1 MGKLNCNSRR
11 GGAKTSSFA
20 RAVALALVGAVGS
33 MAGLVAGAASAATMT
48 QLINGPSDIRV
59 APLVEA
65 HWAQGDVNGSPCYNS
80 KTPHNY
86 VCGCVATAAGE
97 IMRRWQHP
105 AAASVRRTNTC
116 STNGVE
122 ASFTMIGGPNVAY
135 DWANMPFKPEGEAS
149 LSTAQREAIGTLLY
163 DIGVAAG
170 MDWTSNGS
178 STSTSIMVDQFTSVF
193 GYSNAAIAG
202 NPSGTGLSLEQF
214 TQAVLPSLDAGMPV
228 IVGIGGSNTQHSVV
242 CDGYGYQDG
251 DLYIH
256 INMGSAIDSESSVGY
271 NNAWYKFPTAV
282 MNISTKEYTSGNGVS
297 LWPNGEQ
304 SYLNPV
310 VYNISPTMQKGWS
323 IVSGRILSG
332 ETVVEGAEVVAVN
345 ASGEGVAKATSNAKG
360 IYAIALPAGTYTLRA
375 VDSDETK
382 GARVSVTVVA
392 TAGTRD
398 GATATGVVIGNQ
410 HGVDI
415 ALADIGSDFFASETP
430 DEYLDYVQTDGSAY
444 IDTGVI
450 GKAGTKADIGMMWK
464 GISDSSGS
472 DYCFLGARNGSDGRF
487 LLCHAYKLGWNL
499 GYKANW
505 NNPSSTYTPTLP
517 ANNVHYAIMTEIT
530 SSGYFNFTVNGT
542 SGGRDTTAQGT
553 YNSGFT
559 MYLFANHG
567 TESGSVANKCP
578 SGTRC
583 YWTRIWQVDDGGA
596 YKLVRDFVPCK
607 KGGRAALYDN
617 VTRTIFYSR
626 SGTDLIASAYTI
638 STVAE
643 PDAYL
648 DYVESDGSQYV
659 DTGVEASA
667 GTKTEFKMRW
677 TSAPA
682 TDWMFLG
689 ARANSN
695 NNRFFYLY
703 TYSKY
708 FYYGF
713 GSSRGYVSPNFIPAT
728 GTDYTFSVELTGDR
742 QWNAEVSG
750 NSSSYHHDC
759 SSSTEALHSGINI
772 YAFACND
779 NGAGVSMHSKAR
791 CYALKIWKD
800 GVMERDFV
808 PCRKNGE
815 AGLYDKVSNSIFVSK
830 GSKPLIAGPVSSV
843 VEEPDEFLDY
853 VESNGNQY
861 VDTGVEGRYGTKMES
876 GFSANSDNGNPSYLL
891 SSFGNGTYMNFC
903 FFGSGLNVGFGDASY
918 NRYWNSYARDTK
930 YAYGAGY
937 SLTQG
942 VSAWR
947 SVSNGTPDEKNGTA
961 TGGTDSGV
969 SLFAFARNNAGAAD
983 GYCSVKLYSMKIWQT
998 DDNGTYRLLRDFVPC
1013 RKEGEPGLYD
1023 KVTKSIFYSRGTQ
1036 PFIAGSLP
1044 GYPDEIL
1051 DYVES
1056 TGAQYVDTGVIGRDG
1071 TKAEIDFMLTAEP
1084 TSSSIVLLGADESDP
1099 WSGNKFYLL
1108 AIRGANKKFN
1118 DGYKARYNPISDTIP
1133 SANTRYRAIADV
1145 AVGGSFKTTWNGA
1158 SATHDYTSNPGP
1170 YNIGLSLYLFTNN
1183 RNGTGGALSAKARC
1197 YGLKMWQT
1205 DTNGDY
1211 QLMCDFVPCK
1221 KDGVA
1226 GLWDRVTKK
1235 IFYSKTSTAL
1245 VAGNTIAKVGT
1256 PDSFVEYV
1264 ESSGTQYIDTGV
1276 LGKAGTK
1283 SEATMMWLES
1293 GKDWV
1298 FLGARVDSG
1307 DTRFNLVQTY
1317 NGGFGYGYGIFRY
1330 WSGAKADA
1338 ETLYTVETEYTS
1350 TSKKLVVNG
1359 NTWMNESATA
1369 FNADIPL
1376 YMFAMNYN
1384 GTASNIAKA
1393 RCYSVT
1399 IDQVDVNGDYQ
1410 PKRNF
1415 APCVKG
1421 GKAALYDS
1429 VTGMIYYPQGG
1440 DLTASENEASV
1451 TSAQWIGGTVTSAAD
1466 LANAANWKCWQAGLV
1481 VYGKAPVTVSEGVAT
1496 LTCPVTLDVAADW
1509 SAAGVITLA
1518 AGATVDLNGHVLATA
1533 GFALAEGQTVSVLKN
1548 LPKGWKVK
1556 KSADG
1561 RTLTIVKI
1569 KGVMIIVE

>member
-1 MGKLNCNSRR
+1 
-11 GGAKTSSFA
+11 
-20 RAVALALVGAVGS
+20 

-59 APLVEA
+59 VPLVEA
-65 HWAQGDVNGSPCYNS
+65 SWAQGDVNGSSCYNS

-97 IMRRWQHP
+97 IMRRWQYP

-116 STNGVE
+116 STNGVQ

-256 INMGSAIDSESSVGY
+256 INMGSAIDSESPVGY
-271 NNAWYKFPTAV
+271 NNTWYKFPTAV

-332 ETVVEGAEVVAVN
+332 ETVVEGAEIVAVN

-415 ALADIGSDFFASETP
+415 ALADIGRDFFASETP
-430 DEYLDYVQTDGSAY
+430 DEYLDYVE
-444 IDTGVI
+444 
-450 GKAGTKADIGMMWK
+450 
-464 GISDSSGS
+464 
-472 DYCFLGARNGSDGRF
+472 
-487 LLCHAYKLGWNL
+487 
-499 GYKANW
+499 
-505 NNPSSTYTPTLP
+505 ST
-517 ANNVHYAIMTEIT
+517 
-530 SSGYFNFTVNGT
+530 
-542 SGGRDTTAQGT
+542 
-553 YNSGFT
+553 
-559 MYLFANHG
+559 
-567 TESGSVANKCP
+567 
-578 SGTRC
+578 
-583 YWTRIWQVDDGGA
+583 
-596 YKLVRDFVPCK
+596 
-607 KGGRAALYDN
+607 
-617 VTRTIFYSR
+617 
-626 SGTDLIASAYTI
+626 
-638 STVAE
+638 
-643 PDAYL
+643 
-648 DYVESDGSQYV
+648 GSQYV
-659 DTGVEASA
+659 DTGVAA
-667 GTKTEFKMRW
+667 GGGTKAVFKMRW
-677 TSAPA
+677 TAEPA
-682 TDWMFLG
+682 ADWMFLG
-689 ARANSN
+689 ARARSN
-695 NNRFFYLY
+695 NNRLYYLY
-703 TYSKY
+703 TYNGY
-708 FYYGF
+708 FWYGF
-713 GSSRGYVSPNFIPAT
+713 GTKRGSVSPSFTPAVNS
-728 GTDYTFSVELTGDR
+728 DYTFSVELTNDKH
-742 QWNAEVSG
+742 WKASVAG
-750 NSSSYHHDC
+750 NNYDYDC
-759 SSSTEALHSGINI
+759 SDSSEVVNPGVNI
-772 YAFACND
+772 FLFASND
-779 NGAGVSMHSKAR
+779 NGSSVSMHSKAR

-800 GVMERDFV
+800 GVLERDFV

-815 AGLYDKVSNSIFVSK
+815 AGLYDKVSKSIFVSK

-861 VDTGVEGRYGTKMES
+861 IDTGVVGKFGTRAEMK
-876 GFSANSDNGNPSYLL
+876 FNANSDNGSGVHLLGACVAGSTYFHFCYFGSKLNAGFGSETWNYAWSYNKGITYELESGCSLDKKVWLNLGTDL
-891 SSFGNGTYMNFC
+891 SGTQTVS
-903 FFGSGLNVGFGDASY
+903 GATDSGLNLY
-918 NRYWNSYARDTK
+918 
-930 YAYGAGY
+930 
-937 SLTQG
+937 
-942 VSAWR
+942 
-947 SVSNGTPDEKNGTA
+947 
-961 TGGTDSGV
+961 
-969 SLFAFARNNAGAAD
+969 AFARNNGGSAD
-983 GYCSVKLYSMKIWQT
+983 GKCSVKLYTMKIWQT
-998 DDNGTYRLLRDFVPC
+998 DANGNEILLRDFVPC
-1013 RKEGEPGLYD
+1013 RKDGEPGLYD

-1051 DYVES
+1051 DYVEA
-1056 TGAQYVDTGVIGRDG
+1056 TGSQYVDTGVVGKSGTKVNLNIEPTATSESYFLASRSGSERFLFFYLFSNKINVGYRDKYNAKNFGTCSTGKRYNLTADISQDGSAINATCTADG
-1071 TKAEIDFMLTAEP
+1071 TALSA
-1084 TSSSIVLLGADESDP
+1084 TSSSWTSGRIDTGLNMYMFSINWDGAAK
-1099 WSGNKFYLL
+1099 NY
-1108 AIRGANKKFN
+1108 
-1118 DGYKARYNPISDTIP
+1118 
-1133 SANTRYRAIADV
+1133 
-1145 AVGGSFKTTWNGA
+1145 FKG
-1158 SATHDYTSNPGP
+1158 
-1170 YNIGLSLYLFTNN
+1170 
-1183 RNGTGGALSAKARC
+1183 KC
-1197 YGLKMWQT
+1197 YGVKIWQIPDGGT
-1205 DTNGDY
+1205 EY
-1211 QLMCDFVPCK
+1211 VLVSDFVPCK

-1283 SEATMMWLES
+1283 SEAKMMWLES
-1293 GKDWV
+1293 GNDWV

-1350 TSKKLVVNG
+1350 TSKKLVVND

-1399 IDQVDVNGDYQ
+1399 IDQVDGDGDYQ

-1440 DLTASENEASV
+1440 DLTASANEASV

-1518 AGATVDLNGHVLATA
+1518 SGATVDLNGHVLATA

-1556 KSADG
+1556 KSTDG

-1569 KGVMIIVE
+1569 KGVMVIVE

>member
-1 MGKLNCNSRR
+1 MKQCRINASILIGL
-11 GGAKTSSFA
+11 
-20 RAVALALVGAVGS
+20 
-33 MAGLVAGAASAATMT
+33 MAGLVAGAAAAATMT

-65 HWAQGDVNGSPCYNS
+65 SWAQGDVNGSPCYNS

-97 IMRRWQHP
+97 IMRRWQYP

-256 INMGSAIDSESSVGY
+256 INMGNAIDSESPVGH
-271 NNAWYKFPTAV
+271 NNTWYKFPTAV

-332 ETVVEGAEVVAVN
+332 ETVVEGAEIVAVN

-415 ALADIGSDFFASETP
+415 ALADIGRDFLADETP

-499 GYKANW
+499 GYKGNW

-517 ANNVHYAIMTEIT
+517 ANNVDYAIMTEIT
-530 SSGYFNFTVNGT
+530 SGGRFNFTVNGT
-542 SGGRDTTAQGT
+542 SGGRDTTAQGA

-567 TESGSVANKCP
+567 TSSGSVANKCP

-596 YKLVRDFVPCK
+596 YKLARDFVPCK
-607 KGGRAALYDN
+607 KGGRAALYDK

-648 DYVESDGSQYV
+648 DYVESDGNQYI

-703 TYSKY
+703 TYNKY

-713 GSSRGYVSPNFIPAT
+713 GSSRGYVSPYFIPAT

-750 NSSSYHHDC
+750 NSDSYHHDC

-779 NGAGVSMHSKAR
+779 NGTGVSMHSKAR

-800 GVMERDFV
+800 GVLERDFV

-815 AGLYDKVSNSIFVSK
+815 AGLYDRVSKSIFVSK

-861 VDTGVEGRYGTKMES
+861 IDTGVEGRYGTKMES

-947 SVSNGTPDEKNGTA
+947 SVSNGTPDEKNDTA

-969 SLFAFARNNAGAAD
+969 SLFAFARNNAGTAD

-998 DDNGTYRLLRDFVPC
+998 DDNGTYRLLRDYVPC
-1013 RKEGEPGLYD
+1013 KKDGEPGLYD

-1036 PFIAGSLP
+1036 PFIAGSQP

-1056 TGAQYVDTGVIGRDG
+1056 TGAQYVDTGVVGKSGTKVNLNIEPTATSESYFLASRSGSERFLFFYLYSNKINVGYRDKYNAKNFGTCSTGKRYNLTADIVLDGSAINATCTADG
-1071 TKAEIDFMLTAEP
+1071 TALSA
-1084 TSSSIVLLGADESDP
+1084 TSSS
-1099 WSGNKFYLL
+1099 WTSGR
-1108 AIRGANKKFN
+1108 I
-1118 DGYKARYNPISDTIP
+1118 DTGLNMYMF
-1133 SANTRYRAIADV
+1133 SLN
-1145 AVGGSFKTTWNGA
+1145 WNGA
-1158 SATHDYTSNPGP
+1158 A
-1170 YNIGLSLYLFTNN
+1170 YNYFKG
-1183 RNGTGGALSAKARC
+1183 KC
-1197 YGLKMWQT
+1197 YGVKIWQIPDGGT
-1205 DTNGDY
+1205 EYVLVG
-1211 QLMCDFVPCK
+1211 DFVPCK

-1245 VAGNTIAKVGT
+1245 IAGNTIAKVGT

-1264 ESSGTQYIDTGV
+1264 ESDGTPYIDTGV
-1276 LGKAGTK
+1276 IGRDGTRAEIDYKFNELG
-1283 SEATMMWLES
+1283 SS
-1293 GKDWV
+1293 SII
-1298 FLGARVDSG
+1298 FLGADDSDPWDNQNKFYLLAYRSHTGNITDGYAKRYNQTFAATTDRCQIISEVEAGGTFKTTMNGTTVTHDYTTNPGPYDSG
-1307 DTRFNLVQTY
+1307 M
-1317 NGGFGYGYGIFRY
+1317 
-1330 WSGAKADA
+1330 S
-1338 ETLYTVETEYTS
+1338 LYLFT
-1350 TSKKLVVNG
+1350 N
-1359 NTWMNESATA
+1359 NR
-1369 FNADIPL
+1369 
-1376 YMFAMNYN
+1376 N
-1384 GTASNIAKA
+1384 GTAGTLSAKA
-1393 RCYSVT
+1393 RLYSLT
-1399 IDQVDVNGDYQ
+1399 IEQTDGNGDYQ

-1415 APCVKG
+1415 TPCVKD
-1421 GKAALYDS
+1421 GKAALFDS

-1518 AGATVDLNGHVLATA
+1518 SGATVDLNGHILATA

>member
-1 MGKLNCNSRR
+1 MKQSRTNASVLI
-11 GGAKTSSFA
+11 G
-20 RAVALALVGAVGS
+20 L
-33 MAGLVAGAASAATMT
+33 MAGLVAGAAAAATMT

-65 HWAQGDVNGSPCYNS
+65 RWAQGDVNGSPCYNS

-97 IMRRWQHP
+97 IMRRWQYP

-415 ALADIGSDFFASETP
+415 ALADIGRDFLADETP

-444 IDTGVI
+444 IDTGII
-450 GKAGTKADIGMMWK
+450 GKAGTKASIGMMWK

-499 GYKANW
+499 GYKTNW
-505 NNPSSTYTPTLP
+505 NNPNSSYTPTLP

-567 TESGSVANKCP
+567 TSSGSVANKCP

-607 KGGRAALYDN
+607 KGGVVGLYDR
-617 VTRTIFYSR
+617 VSKTIFYPET
-626 SGTDLIASAYTI
+626 GTLTAGNTI

-643 PDAYL
+643 PDAFL
-648 DYVESDGSQYV
+648 DYVESDGNQYV

-677 TSAPA
+677 NSAPA

-703 TYSKY
+703 TYNKY

-713 GSSRGYVSPNFIPAT
+713 GSSKGYVSPSFIPAT

-779 NGAGVSMHSKAR
+779 NGSGVSMHSKAR

-800 GVMERDFV
+800 GVLERDFV

-815 AGLYDKVSNSIFVSK
+815 AGLYDKVSKSIFVSK

-861 VDTGVEGRYGTKMES
+861 IDTGVRGRAGTKADMNFMVLEAKES
-876 GFSANSDNGNPSYLL
+876 WFMGSRKG
-891 SSFGNGTYMNFC
+891 SSGDYRLFFCYFENATYMD
-903 FFGSGLNVGFGDASY
+903 VGYGNEWDVT
-918 NRYWNSYARDTK
+918 YWQNYSTTK
-930 YAYGAGY
+930 PY
-937 SLTQG
+937 SLQVEFTSDGVVKATRDSVAASDKTGQQG
-942 VSAWR
+942 TVIDTECNLYLFACNVS
-947 SVSNGTPDEKNGTA
+947 GTA
-961 TGGTDSGV
+961 TKPASARCYGT
-969 SLFAFARNNAGAAD
+969 
-983 GYCSVKLYSMKIWQT
+983 KIWQT
-998 DDNGTYRLLRDFVPC
+998 DDNGEYRLLRDFVPC
-1013 RKEGEPGLYD
+1013 RKDGEPGLYD

-1051 DYVES
+1051 DYVEA
-1056 TGAQYVDTGVIGRDG
+1056 TGAQYVDTGVVGKSGTKVNLNIEPTATSESYFLASRSGSERFLFFYLYSNKINVGYRDKYNAKNFGTCSTGKRYNLTADIVLDGSAINATCTADG
-1071 TKAEIDFMLTAEP
+1071 TALSA
-1084 TSSSIVLLGADESDP
+1084 TSSS
-1099 WSGNKFYLL
+1099 WTSGR
-1108 AIRGANKKFN
+1108 I
-1118 DGYKARYNPISDTIP
+1118 DTGLNMYMF
-1133 SANTRYRAIADV
+1133 SLN
-1145 AVGGSFKTTWNGA
+1145 WNGA
-1158 SATHDYTSNPGP
+1158 A
-1170 YNIGLSLYLFTNN
+1170 YNYFKG
-1183 RNGTGGALSAKARC
+1183 KC
-1197 YGLKMWQT
+1197 YGVKIWQIPDGGT
-1205 DTNGDY
+1205 EY
-1211 QLMCDFVPCK
+1211 VLVCDFVPCK

-1264 ESSGTQYIDTGV
+1264 ESDGTPYIDTGV
-1276 LGKAGTK
+1276 IGRDGTRAEIDYKFNELG
-1283 SEATMMWLES
+1283 SS
-1293 GKDWV
+1293 SII
-1298 FLGARVDSG
+1298 FLGADDSDPWDNQNKFYLLAYRSHTGNITDGYAKRYNQTFAATTDRCQIISEVEAGGTFKTTMNGTTVTHDYTTNPGPYDSG
-1307 DTRFNLVQTY
+1307 M
-1317 NGGFGYGYGIFRY
+1317 
-1330 WSGAKADA
+1330 S
-1338 ETLYTVETEYTS
+1338 LYLFT
-1350 TSKKLVVNG
+1350 N
-1359 NTWMNESATA
+1359 NR
-1369 FNADIPL
+1369 
-1376 YMFAMNYN
+1376 N
-1384 GTASNIAKA
+1384 GTAGTLSAKA
-1393 RCYSVT
+1393 RLYSLT
-1399 IDQVDVNGDYQ
+1399 IEQTDGNGDYQ

-1415 APCVKG
+1415 TPCVKD
-1421 GKAALYDS
+1421 GKAALFDS

-1509 SAAGVITLA
+1509 SAAGMITLA
-1518 AGATVDLNGHVLATA
+1518 SGATVDLNGHVLATA
-1533 GFALAEGQTVSVLKN
+1533 GFALAEGQTASVVKN

-1556 KSADG
+1556 KSTDG

-1569 KGVMIIVE
+1569 KGLMIIAK